1 MALKTR
7 ERRPMTRLNNC
18 DACGHYNWAC
28 TCEGAAAYHG
38 SGEPAGGDILR
49 GKQGLASCLLY
60 RQKGLPM
67 SQTCM
72 CWGFDVDDG
81 WFDILWMLSL
91 ALEDESKQTGAKIEA
106 AQVKEKFGG
115 LRFYTGPCTD
125 RGYDLISMAE
135 TLSVR
140 RCEVCGKHGKTCSSG
155 HWLKTVCKEHAA
167 LLKYGWKAEDRG
179 NR

>member
-1 MALKTR
+1 MNSELAKKLY
-7 ERRPMTRLNNC
+7 ERFP
-18 DACGHYNWAC
+18 
-28 TCEGAAAYHG
+28 E
-38 SGEPAGGDILR
+38 
-49 GKQGLASCLLY
+49 LY
-60 RQKGLPM
+60 RQKDLPM

-106 AQVKEKFGG
+106 VQVKEKFGG
-115 LRFYTGPCTD
+115 LRFYPGPCTD

-140 RCEVCGKHGKTCSSG
+140 RCEVCGKHGKTCSRG
-155 HWLKTVCKEHAA
+155 YWLKTVCKEHAA
-167 LLKYGWKAEDRG
+167 LLKYRWKEEEDWSPSEITEDTKTNFDHLPEG
-179 NR
+179 SY